1 MIEKGLFKRLENIE
15 NAQKGLINDINK
27 PDSVRSK
34 SSISSTFDSISSKSK
49 DEDEQENEK
58 TADELYQNSGIEGMK
73 GLILPGEEIKNEKSQ
88 MYLENNLNKIKNNFP
103 DIYNKYQ
110 NIFKYIANK
119 EEDIINYEKLS
130 SKVDNINLYKTLY
143 NYINSLQKKLQ

>member
-88 MYLENNLNKIKNNFP
+88 MYLENNLNKIKNNFS
-103 DIYNKYQ
+103 DKYQ
-110 NIFKYIANK
+110 SISLMEKKTILTMKYFQLKLKLLIFLI
-119 EEDIINYEKLS
+119 DMVLCTII
-130 SKVDNINLYKTLY
+130 
-143 NYINSLQKKLQ
+143 